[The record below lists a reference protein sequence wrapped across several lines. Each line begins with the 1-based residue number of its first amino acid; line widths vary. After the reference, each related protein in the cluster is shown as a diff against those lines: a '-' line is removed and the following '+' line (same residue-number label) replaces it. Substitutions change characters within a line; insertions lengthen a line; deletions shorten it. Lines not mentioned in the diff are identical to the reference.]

1 MTKAPT
7 DTAVAP
13 ALDVRNLTVDI
24 KVGRDRITVIDDV
37 SLSVMPGEA
46 VGLVGESGSGKS
58 LLSLAVLGVL
68 PANVE
73 ISGGEVFV
81 GGQEML
87 HLSPKARRRALARS
101 ASLVLQDSMSALD
114 PCFTVGNQLAEA
126 FKLQKGLKGD
136 DLETACVTSLERL
149 RIPSPREILG
159 RYPHELSGGMRQRVC
174 SAIALAGSPEVL
186 IADEPT
192 TALDVTTQAQY
203 LALLKSLQLSSGF
216 ALVLVTHDLSIV
228 SQMCQRVVVMYAGQI
243 VENGPLTEVLTSP
256 AHPYTRA
263 LFEAL
268 PQLDT
273 KTLKTIKGQA
283 PDPSSYPRVGCRF
296 APRCEHARPTCAEQT
311 PQMTQRSEA
320 GMYARC
326 FGTGADGWI
335 ERRPMEVDL

>member
-1 MTKAPT
+1 M
-7 DTAVAP
+7 
-13 ALDVRNLTVDI
+13 
-24 KVGRDRITVIDDV
+24 
-37 SLSVMPGEA
+37 
-46 VGLVGESGSGKS
+46 
-58 LLSLAVLGVL
+58 AVLGVL
-68 PANVE
+68 PGNVE
-73 ISGGEVFV
+73 VSAGEVFV

-87 HLSPKARRRALARS
+87 HLSPKARRRALARA

-126 FKLQKGLKGD
+126 YKLQQGLKGD
-136 DLETACVTSLERL
+136 ELETACVKSLERL
-149 RIPSPREILG
+149 RIPSPREILS

-174 SAIALAGSPEVL
+174 SAIALAGSPQVL

-203 LALLKSLQLSSGF
+203 LALLKSLQESSGF

-228 SQMCQRVVVMYAGQI
+228 RQMCQRVIVMYAGQV
-243 VENGPLTEVLTSP
+243 VENGPLNEVLSSP

-268 PQLDT
+268 PRLDT

-296 APRCEHARPTCAEQT
+296 AARCEHARPICVEQT
-311 PQMTQRSEA
+311 PQMTARSES
-320 GMYARC
+320 GLSARC
-326 FGTGADGWI
+326 FGTEPGGWV
-335 ERRPMEVDL
+335 ERGPMEVDL